1 MTMMVRGVRGATT
14 VTENTKDAIVAATEE
29 LLRAMIDANGIEE
42 DTVASIIFTC
52 TPDLDAA
59 YPAQATRRFGWRYAP
74 LMGCQEMN
82 VPGGLTMCIRV
93 LLHWNTI
100 KGLREINHV
109 YLHDAVALRPDLVEE
124 AHNISLNS

>member
-14 VTENTKDAIVAATEE
+14 VTGNTKEAVVAATEE
-29 LLRAMIDANGIEE
+29 LLRAMVDTNGIEE

-59 YPAQATRRFGWRYAP
+59 YPAQATRRIGWRYAP

-82 VPGGLTMCIRV
+82 VPGGLTRCIRV
-93 LLHWNTI
+93 LLHWNTT
-100 KGLREINHV
+100 KGLREVTHI
-109 YLHDAVALRPDLVEE
+109 YLHDAVVLRPDLVEE
-124 AHNISLNS
+124 NNKVSLNS